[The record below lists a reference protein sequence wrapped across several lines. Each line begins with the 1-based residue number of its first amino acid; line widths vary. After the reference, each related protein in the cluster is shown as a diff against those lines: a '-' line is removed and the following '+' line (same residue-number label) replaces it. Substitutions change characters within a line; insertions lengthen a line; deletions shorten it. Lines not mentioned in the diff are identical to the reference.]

1 MVYGVGGC
9 TRGMG
14 RAAGRAVTGWAR
26 PALHDRGGAGQA
38 SEKIKS
44 TIYKGD
50 SRLGR
55 LRGAWFLEKGTAF
68 NVAFEALIGRSR

>member
-1 MVYGVGGC
+1 MYPGHG
-9 TRGMG
+9 
-14 RAAGRAVTGWAR
+14 AGRWAGLD
-26 PALHDRGGAGQA
+26 LHDRGGAEQA

-44 TIYKGD
+44 AIYKGD

>member
-1 MVYGVGGC
+1 MKERICQESRWYMVWEGVPG
-9 TRGMG
+9 
-14 RAAGRAVTGWAR
+14 AW
-26 PALHDRGGAGQA
+26 GGAGQA

-44 TIYKGD
+44 AIYKGD

-55 LRGAWFLEKGTAF
+55 RRGAWFLENGTAF